1 MDDKKMTQDDPNAS
15 PLEAARAAIKE
26 HRYERAQA
34 LAAVA
39 QALALADIANALRD
53 DDGNNPA
60 HILHNMSYNIDV
72 IASCVASAEARGE
85 NAAIYGS

>member
-53 DDGNNPA
+53 DGRRSDKPA
-60 HILHNMSYNIDV
+60 VSLTQLRADV
-72 IASCVASAEARGE
+72 DWLQRHVER
-85 NAAIYGS
+85 N